1 MADKPTIAVAVTP
14 AEETPQNGSSPSD
27 GQLEQAE
34 RLGQALERLNRLE
47 SELAQTRAQ
56 LSSGEA
62 DRAEMATL
70 RQRVAQLE
78 ALLEE
83 VEEEIEEETGD
94 VTVITPP
101 PPAPPAEEET
111 PEPPKKKKGLFE
123 RMCFGEKE

>member
-1 MADKPTIAVAVTP
+1 MAEPTIAVAVTP

-47 SELAQTRAQ
+47 QQLAQATAR
-56 LSSGEA
+56 LESGEA
-62 DRAEMATL
+62 DRAEMARL
-70 RQRVAQLE
+70 QARVTQLE

-83 VEEEIEEETGD
+83 VEEEIEEETESD

-101 PPAPPAEEET
+101 PPPPPVEEET
-111 PEPPKKKKGLFE
+111 PEPPK
-123 RMCFGEKE
+123 EKPNWFSRLMWGD